1 MAAPVGTAEI
11 STNLPNLAI
20 CRARRPYVRFS
31 IIPFALLIFPILEIA
46 VFIVAGQYIGLLATL
61 GLIFLTA
68 AIGSVLL
75 RVQGVSILRRLTEE
89 NNAGRLPAR
98 ELVHGGMIVVAGILL
113 LTPGF
118 VTDTIG
124 FLLFVPAVRDAAW
137 AFLRTR
143 MSFAFST
150 SRFETHYE
158 NRDPHMKPSD
168 GVIDLDE
175 DEFKR
180 DPDPNSPWRDK

>member
-11 STNLPNLAI
+11 STVTANLAI
-20 CRARRPYVRFS
+20 CHARRPSVRFS
-31 IIPFALLIFPILEIA
+31 FIPFVLLIFPILEIS
-46 VFIVAGQYIGLLATL
+46 VFILVGQYIGLLPTL

-75 RVQGVSILRRLTEE
+75 RVQGLSILRRLAEE

-98 ELVHGGMIVVAGILL
+98 ELVHGGMIVLAGILL
-113 LTPGF
+113 ITPGF

-143 MSFAFST
+143 VSFAFSS
-150 SRFETHYE
+150 SRFETRYE
-158 NRDPHMKPSD
+158 NRDPHTKPSD

-175 DEFKR
+175 GEFKR
-180 DPDPNSPWRDK
+180 DPDPNSPWRDQ